1 MRNLKFEGILL
12 KAGMRQ
18 SSSLSTC
25 HVNTVLD
32 AVGAATRQK
41 KEAKYITRKR
51 RSQMKISLGA
61 QEFYQEIPRSNKKK
75 KYLLQQCARIQNQPG
90 KNNGFSIHQLKSTGG
105 NNEQTL
111 IHKSLKKNLGD
122 KSN

>member
-32 AVGAATRQK
+32 AVGAAK
-41 KEAKYITRKR
+41 GKR
-51 RSQMKISLGA
+51 RKLNI
-61 QEFYQEIPRSNKKK
+61 
-75 KYLLQQCARIQNQPG
+75 
-90 KNNGFSIHQLKSTGG
+90 
-105 NNEQTL
+105 
-111 IHKSLKKNLGD
+111 
-122 KSN
+122 

>member
-25 HVNTVLD
+25 HVSTVLD
-32 AVGAATRQK
+32 AVVAATRQK
-41 KEAKYITRKR
+41 KGAKYITRKR

-61 QEFYQEIPRSNKKK
+61 QEFYQKIPRSDKKK
-75 KYLLQQCARIQNQPG
+75 KETFYSNVPGYRIN
-90 KNNGFSIHQLKSTGG
+90 LEKSMVFLYT
-105 NNEQTL
+105 N
-111 IHKSLKKNLGD
+111 
-122 KSN
+122 

>member
-61 QEFYQEIPRSNKKK
+61 QEFYQEIPRSD
-75 KYLLQQCARIQNQPG
+75 
-90 KNNGFSIHQLKSTGG
+90 
-105 NNEQTL
+105 
-111 IHKSLKKNLGD
+111 KKNKPFTAMCQD
-122 KSN
+122 TESTWKNQWFFYTPIKKHRRK

>member
-61 QEFYQEIPRSNKKK
+61 QEFYQEISRSDFKKK
-75 KYLLQQCARIQNQPG
+75 KKTFYSNVPGYRIN
-90 KNNGFSIHQLKSTGG
+90 LEKSMVFLYT
-105 NNEQTL
+105 N
-111 IHKSLKKNLGD
+111 
-122 KSN
+122 

>member
-61 QEFYQEIPRSNKKK
+61 QEFYQEIPRSDKKK
-75 KYLLQQCARIQNQPG
+75 KTFYSNVPGYRIN
-90 KNNGFSIHQLKSTGG
+90 LEKSMVFLYT
-105 NNEQTL
+105 N
-111 IHKSLKKNLGD
+111 
-122 KSN
+122 